1 MVKRYP
7 KSPVNA
13 VDGVSFAVEAG
24 EVFGLLGPNG
34 AGKCSSS
41 RSSYCSSWG
50 CAASTAAR
58 LTEQRELL
66 RSGGRN
72 TRTVRVRLV
81 VLILGAATALVT
93 ASGATA
99 KEFRPG
105 DLRLCSHHRCVSITD
120 QPVLNQ
126 LGAFYYTGESSPPKI
141 RAPRLGAH
149 AFQLRFSDGY
159 VTGVVGGAK
168 LNRFLSFGVNL
179 GRFAPGQWYR
189 FPVAVAQELTIIA
202 APLEPLRVS
211 RWMLAR
217 SR

>member
-1 MVKRYP
+1 M
-7 KSPVNA
+7 
-13 VDGVSFAVEAG
+13 
-24 EVFGLLGPNG
+24 
-34 AGKCSSS
+34 
-41 RSSYCSSWG
+41 
-50 CAASTAAR
+50 
-58 LTEQRELL
+58 
-66 RSGGRN
+66 
-72 TRTVRVRLV
+72 RLV
-81 VLILGAATALVT
+81 VLILGAAAALVV

-105 DLRLCSHHRCVSITD
+105 DLSICSHHRCVPITD
-120 QPVLNQ
+120 QLVLNQ
-126 LGAFYYTGESSPPKI
+126 LGAFYYTGETPPAKI
-141 RAPRLGAH
+141 RAPLLGAH

-179 GRFAPGQWYR
+179 GRFASGQWYR
-189 FPVAVAQELTIIA
+189 FPAAVAQELRSLA